1 MTSEPPASA
10 ATAATFSMGA
20 VGLVLHPAKPVDR
33 SIETIIAAARGMP
46 VRLLAR
52 EIDRHRVPVEVSIV
66 PDAQFVAE
74 LDGLVTL
81 GGDGTMLG
89 GMRLVIDRPVPVL
102 GVNHGNLGFL
112 VEVAPDQLPSALKR
126 LAEQRIVD
134 LGLVGDGKLH
144 RHPDGVAVVAPLPL
158 VAPDELHHPVL
169 PPGGITNRPGQR
181 RHARKPNRFG
191 VFPRRL
197 VRDLVQDVRQVVH
210 GVHHLAQVGLLNRL
224 NPRVERKDLVVDD
237 RADRDLV
244 DVVAGAERVTL
255 DVVRCRAQM
264 QAPPRCLLLR

>member
-20 VGLVLHPAKPVDR
+20 VGLVLHPTKPVDR

-52 EIDRHRVPVEVSIV
+52 EIDRHRVPVEVSVV

-126 LAEQRIVD
+126 LAVGDFCIEQYACLEVDAGGADLTIRFGFNDVVLGRSRRAGAVSLDLSVNDRGGRQRARRDRRRRD
-134 LGLVGDGKLH
+134 LG
-144 RHPDGVAVVAPLPL
+144 
-158 VAPDELHHPVL
+158 
-169 PPGGITNRPGQR
+169 R
-181 RHARKPNRFG
+181 RTGAR
-191 VFPRRL
+191 
-197 VRDLVQDVRQVVH
+197 
-210 GVHHLAQVGLLNRL
+210 
-224 NPRVERKDLVVDD
+224 
-237 RADRDLV
+237 
-244 DVVAGAERVTL
+244 
-255 DVVRCRAQM
+255 
-264 QAPPRCLLLR
+264 